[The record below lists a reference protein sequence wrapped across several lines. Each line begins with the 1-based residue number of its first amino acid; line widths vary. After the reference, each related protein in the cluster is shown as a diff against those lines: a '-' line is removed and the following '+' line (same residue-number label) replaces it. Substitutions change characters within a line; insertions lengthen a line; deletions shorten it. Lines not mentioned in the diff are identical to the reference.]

1 MATLLAIILATFS
14 ISLCVWAA
22 VLFLCFKKET
32 LDKITIF
39 LVSLSAGALT
49 GGAFLHLLP
58 EAAEKIP
65 DDELYSIVLAA
76 FVFSFYGK
84 IAVLAPLPQRKLRD
98 PHFRLYEPDR
108 RFGA

>member
-76 FVFSFYGK
+76 FVFSFLWKNCCFGAIATKK
-84 IAVLAPLPQRKLRD
+84 IARSTLSAI
-98 PHFRLYEPDR
+98 
-108 RFGA
+108 